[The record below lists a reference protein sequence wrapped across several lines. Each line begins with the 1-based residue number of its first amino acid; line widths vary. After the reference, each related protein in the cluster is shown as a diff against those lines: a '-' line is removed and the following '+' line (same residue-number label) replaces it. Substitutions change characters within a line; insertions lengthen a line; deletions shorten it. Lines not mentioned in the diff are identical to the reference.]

1 MSLLENQTFSK
12 ILTLFGIVQQIF
24 LPFLLLFWFF
34 PPFLP
39 SLFHIQHRQFT
50 KRITGVF
57 LRMMVQKKRKGT
69 AALGCFTFTNPNQ
82 EASVP
87 SHATLQSC
95 LVLKT
100 TTKPQ
105 NYSATAF
112 PKLSWNNWDIEHS
125 SALDLVFF
133 LFTCVLLKN
142 NFCKADLT

>member
-12 ILTLFGIVQQIF
+12 ILTLFGLIQQIF
-24 LPFLLLFWFF
+24 LPFLLFWFF

-112 PKLSWNNWDIEHS
+112 PTLS
-125 SALDLVFF
+125 
-133 LFTCVLLKN
+133 
-142 NFCKADLT
+142 